1 MSLPGPWD
9 VTAKWFMLVES
20 AKLGIRAEF
29 HIQADLVVKLGIK
42 GNNMW
47 LITYPPTSRLF
58 NISLHNPPSQIFCPC
73 ILSVIRLR
81 AFDLNCKYFPSAVSR
96 SPCLLEELS

>member
-42 GNNMW
+42 GSGHVAYYLSSHFKTFQYIPAQSSFTN
-47 LITYPPTSRLF
+47 
-58 NISLHNPPSQIFCPC
+58 
-73 ILSVIRLR
+73 ILSLCSFRHQTKSI
-81 AFDLNCKYFPSAVSR
+81 
-96 SPCLLEELS
+96 